1 MSIDLPRNSGQ
12 TKIEIPVSNVNSGT
26 VAIIVHEDGTEEI
39 AKTSTTTEN
48 GVQLTVNGNSTVKIM
63 DNSKNFVDTRNHWS
77 RDQVNFVAAR
87 ELFQGVTSS
96 EFGVSRPM
104 TRAMVNTVLA
114 RLAGIDTTPTAGQ
127 NWYEKGIVWAQQN
140 GVSDGTNPNG
150 GVTREQLAAML
161 YRYAGSPAV
170 SGTLPFT
177 DAHEANPY
185 AQDALLWAV
194 QNGILNGYRDGRVA
208 PKANAQRAQ
217 VAAMMARFI
226 QNTQ

>member
-1 MSIDLPRNSGQ
+1 MQYYRDP
-12 TKIEIPVSNVNSGT
+12 
-26 VAIIVHEDGTEEI
+26 I
-39 AKTSTTTEN
+39 A
-48 GVQLTVNGNSTVKIM
+48 
-63 DNSKNFVDTRNHWS
+63 
-77 RDQVNFVAAR
+77 
-87 ELFQGVTSS
+87 
-96 EFGVSRPM
+96 
-104 TRAMVNTVLA
+104 
-114 RLAGIDTTPTAGQ
+114 
-127 NWYEKGIVWAQQN
+127 WAQQN

>member
-1 MSIDLPRNSGQ
+1 
-12 TKIEIPVSNVNSGT
+12 
-26 VAIIVHEDGTEEI
+26 
-39 AKTSTTTEN
+39 
-48 GVQLTVNGNSTVKIM
+48 M

-127 NWYEKGIVWAQQN
+127 NWYEKGIAWAQQN

-185 AQDALLWAV
+185 AQDAILWAV